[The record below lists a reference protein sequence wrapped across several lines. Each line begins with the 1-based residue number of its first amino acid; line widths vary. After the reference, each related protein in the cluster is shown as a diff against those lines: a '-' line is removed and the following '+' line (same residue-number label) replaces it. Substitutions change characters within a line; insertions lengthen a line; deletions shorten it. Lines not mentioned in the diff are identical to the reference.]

1 MKMSY
6 RCGART
12 NSFSEEVKLL
22 DLFELMSSSQF
33 YKHITEIGGVV
44 MRSSG
49 NGLLKAVQLVCV
61 GVIILVGGLFIQ
73 RPAAA
78 SAGTNVLFILDG
90 SGSMWAR
97 LDNIEKIV
105 IAKERLSVL
114 VKELPEGVNIG
125 LMVYGHRSKG
135 DCNDIEL

>member
-1 MKMSY
+1 
-6 RCGART
+6 
-12 NSFSEEVKLL
+12 
-22 DLFELMSSSQF
+22 
-33 YKHITEIGGVV
+33 

-105 IAKERLSVL
+105 IAKERLSAL